1 MTPILVQENELW
13 LMGANH
19 NGHEPITNSLHA
31 KPLFDVDHVP
41 ANDFL
46 ELYRQEITHKEL
58 LTAAE
63 EVLLAKEIEAGAAA
77 GKQLQKGNLT
87 DAEREKLRHEQE
99 IGRQARESLAHA
111 NTRLVISVAKRY
123 RGQGLDFLDLIQE
136 GNAGLL
142 TAIDKFDYR
151 LGNRFSTYA
160 TWWIRQ
166 NITRALANQG
176 RTIRLPAHL
185 TQEVRRLYLAGQEME
200 QELGREP
207 TAYELA
213 ATMEIS
219 PRQVRKLQQVS
230 RAPLHL
236 EQPAG
241 EASDASLSD
250 FIEDVDALQPTEE
263 VARTMLAEQVGE
275 VLQNLSP
282 REALIL
288 RMRYGLHGYE
298 PHTLKEIGEILHLS
312 RERIRQLEKEILHKL
327 RQPRFAD
334 QLQAYMQ

>member
-1 MTPILVQENELW
+1 MTPILYEENELW
-13 LMGANH
+13 LMDDSS
-19 NGHEPITNSLHA
+19 NGHEPEKNPLHA
-31 KPLFDVDHVP
+31 KPLFDVDNVP

-58 LTAAE
+58 LSADE
-63 EVLLAKEIEAGAAA
+63 EVLLAQEIEAGMAAE
-77 GKQLQKGNLT
+77 KKLKKS
-87 DAEREKLRHEQE
+87 DISAEEWAELHRIQE
-99 IGRQARESLAHA
+99 IGRKARESLAHA
-111 NTRLVISVAKRY
+111 NTRLVISIAKRY

-142 TAIDKFDYR
+142 TAINKFDYR

-185 TQEVRRLYLAGQEME
+185 SQEVRRLYLAGQELE
-200 QELGREP
+200 QKLGREP
-207 TAYELA
+207 YTEELA
-213 ATMEIS
+213 TFLEMS
-219 PRQVRKLQQVS
+219 PRRVRKLQQVS
-230 RAPLHL
+230 RSPLHL

-241 EASDASLSD
+241 DAADASLGD
-250 FIEDVDALQPTEE
+250 FIEDVDAPQPTE
-263 VARTMLAEQVGE
+263 VVSRTLLAEQIGDL
-275 VLQNLSP
+275 LQDLAP

-288 RMRYGLHGYE
+288 RMRFGLQGYE
-298 PHTLKEIGEILHLS
+298 PHTLKEIGEMLHLS
-312 RERIRQLEKEILHKL
+312 RERIRQLEKEILSKL

-334 QLQAYMQ
+334 QLRAYMQ

>member
-1 MTPILVQENELW
+1 MTPVLITDNELW
-13 LMGANH
+13 LTAAQG
-19 NGHEPITNSLHA
+19 EPDEMEENPLYAT
-31 KPLFDVDHVP
+31 PLFDVEDVP

-58 LTAAE
+58 LSAEE
-63 EVLLAKEIEAGAAA
+63 EVLLAREIEAGRQAEAL
-77 GKQLQKGNLT
+77 LQ
-87 DAEREKLRHEQE
+87 AEGLDEAEVHRLVRLREN
-99 IGRQARESLAHA
+99 GRKARESLAHA
-111 NTRLVISVAKRY
+111 NTRLVISIAKRY

-185 TQEVRRLYLAGQEME
+185 NQEARRLYLATQALE
-200 QELGREP
+200 QELGREA
-207 TAYELA
+207 TLEELA
-213 ATMEIS
+213 AYLEMS
-219 PRQVRKLQQVS
+219 PRQVRKLQEMTRS
-230 RAPLHL
+230 PLYL

-241 EASDASLSD
+241 EATEATLED
-250 FIEDVDALQPTEE
+250 FIEDVDALQPNEE
-263 VARTMLAEQVGE
+263 VAHVMLAEQVRHL
-275 VLQNLSP
+275 LQNLSP
-282 REALIL
+282 REALIV
-288 RMRYGLHGYE
+288 RMRYGLHGHE
-298 PHTLKEIGEILHLS
+298 PHTLKEIGEKLHLS

-334 QLQAYMQ
+334 PLRSYVQ